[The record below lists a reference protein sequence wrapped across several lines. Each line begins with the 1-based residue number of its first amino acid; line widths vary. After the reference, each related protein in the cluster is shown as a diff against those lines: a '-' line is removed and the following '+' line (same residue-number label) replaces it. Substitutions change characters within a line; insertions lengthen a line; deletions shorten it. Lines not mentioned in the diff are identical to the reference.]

1 MPARRITQQPAHP
14 KTRKKNKKQQET
26 CLHIKDFKIHYKTT
40 TRYNQKEGGYMK
52 VLIDI
57 EDSVVREILN
67 HADENDEDMEFEDIV
82 SSLLSDAVNSK
93 KTKTL
98 SDDEINEVIHQ
109 MISFAIKNS
118 KENKSFKANEL
129 YFKALDESWSK
140 LSPSTRKSLGRRFR
154 TTANEL
160 WDKAAEGELVV
171 EFQNRNI
178 NNAAVYEV
186 VKKVDL

>member
-1 MPARRITQQPAHP
+1 
-14 KTRKKNKKQQET
+14 
-26 CLHIKDFKIHYKTT
+26 
-40 TRYNQKEGGYMK
+40 MK
-52 VLIDI
+52 VLINV
-57 EDSVVREILN
+57 EDSLVREILN
-67 HADENDEDMEFEDIV
+67 HADENEEDMEFEDIV

-109 MISFAIKNS
+109 MISFAIRNS

-129 YFKALDESWSK
+129 YFKALGESWNK

>member
-1 MPARRITQQPAHP
+1 
-14 KTRKKNKKQQET
+14 
-26 CLHIKDFKIHYKTT
+26 
-40 TRYNQKEGGYMK
+40 MK
-52 VLIDI
+52 VLIDV
-57 EDSVVREILN
+57 EDSLVREILN
-67 HADENDEDMEFEDIV
+67 HADENEEDMEFEDIV

-109 MISFAIKNS
+109 MISFAIRNS

-129 YFKALDESWSK
+129 YFKALGESWNK

>member
-1 MPARRITQQPAHP
+1 MR
-14 KTRKKNKKQQET
+14 
-26 CLHIKDFKIHYKTT
+26 
-40 TRYNQKEGGYMK
+40 
-52 VLIDI
+52 VLIDV
-57 EDSVVREILN
+57 EDSLVREILN
-67 HADENDEDMEFEDIV
+67 HADENEEDMEFEDIV

-109 MISFAIKNS
+109 MISFAIRNS

-129 YFKALDESWSK
+129 YFKALGESWNK

>member
-1 MPARRITQQPAHP
+1 
-14 KTRKKNKKQQET
+14 
-26 CLHIKDFKIHYKTT
+26 
-40 TRYNQKEGGYMK
+40 MK

-57 EDSVVREILN
+57 EDSMVREILN
-67 HADENDEDMEFEDIV
+67 HADENEEGMEFEDIF
-82 SSLLSDAVNSK
+82 SSFLNDAVNSK

-98 SDDEINEVIHQ
+98 SDDEISEAISQ
-109 MISFAIKNS
+109 MISFAIKNG

-129 YFKALDESWSK
+129 YFKALGDSWNK

-160 WDKAAEGELVV
+160 WDKAEEGEFVV
-171 EFQNRNI
+171 EFKNRNI
-178 NNAAVYEV
+178 NNAAIYEV